1 MVKKKTDGVTFPE
14 DDNSFSN
21 IEYISTGSIAVDF
34 ALGRKG
40 VRCGLP
46 RGLVSTIWGIEGGG
60 KSTFVSSCIREAQ
73 KIGEVAVFDTELRID
88 PFYMSSMGVDVDALT
103 IGQPDYANGVFG
115 EQLGDSI
122 IELAKSGRYVMIV
135 LDSVAAWVPKN
146 IAEGEVSE
154 HSPGLHARMV
164 SKFLMSAVN
173 HLKKTN
179 TALVFTSQRRAKF
192 GGMSFAGPSYEISGG
207 NALKFYSSVFARI
220 DRLKNITPSST
231 AKEVIGIRSRITM
244 QKNCGPAYT
253 WAEFEITDSLGLD
266 KAIEVF
272 ELGKPFNIAYSKGAW
287 YYYVDENGEEIRA
300 GQGRT
305 NAVQFLRDNP
315 DLLESLRNRIAVAMS
330 ERYAPQESDVEGDE
344 NVENTESN

>member
-1 MVKKKTDGVTFPE
+1 MAKKQTAGVTYPE
-14 DDNSFSN
+14 DNNKTIDD

-40 VRCGLP
+40 VRCGIP

-73 KIGEVAVFDTELRID
+73 KIGEVAVFDTELRLD
-88 PFYMSSMGVDVDALT
+88 PFYLNNMGVDVDALT

-115 EQLGDSI
+115 EQIADSI
-122 IELAKSGRYVMIV
+122 TALAKSGRYAMIV

-146 IAEGEVSE
+146 IAEGEASE
-154 HSPGLHARMV
+154 NNPGLHARMV
-164 SKFLMSAVN
+164 SKFLMSTIS
-173 HLKKTN
+173 HLKRTR
-179 TALVFTSQRRAKF
+179 TALLFTSQRRAKF
-192 GGMSFAGPSYEISGG
+192 GSMSFAGPSYEISGG
-207 NALKFYSSVFARI
+207 NSLKFYSSVFARI

-231 AKEVIGIRSRITM
+231 SKEVIGIRSRITM

-253 WAEFEITDSLGLD
+253 WAEFEITDSLGVD
-266 KAIEVF
+266 TAIEVF
-272 ELGKPFNIAYSKGAW
+272 ELGKPFDIAYNKGAW

-305 NAVQFLRDNP
+305 NAVQFLRGNP
-315 DLLESLRNRIAVAMS
+315 ELLESLRNRIVVAMS
-330 ERYAPQESDVEGDE
+330 EKYAPQESEIEGDE
-344 NVENTESN
+344 NVESD